1 MKLHYQRIPE
11 WIQSSLRRRLLVWL
25 LPATFIAGVI
35 ASIGTYWGAFFE
47 LEELLNEQ
55 MRYIATHANVDDNH
69 PISLN
74 RISHSSSI
82 DEDKIVFQVWRGN
95 HLEYSTASEVTLPA
109 PEGTGWHD
117 VPYAQMTWH
126 TFVDKRGELFVRVAQ
141 PQNVRWETLAG
152 LSVQLFWP
160 VLSLIP
166 ILAVVLWFGIGNGL
180 KPLKRIASELETRN
194 VDSMAAINTDM
205 LPDEIKPLIE
215 SLNSLFLRLDQS
227 FTVQKHFIA
236 DAAHELRT
244 PVMAISLQSELL
256 RNAENTQARELA
268 TQQLQN
274 GILRLTHLIQ
284 QLLTLARLEP
294 NGQSV
299 AQEKFDLSVL
309 CKSVI
314 LEKYILAEKKHIDL
328 GLVSDEVTEIMGDPH
343 MLRILLNNL
352 VDNAIRYT
360 PEHGRID
367 VSACHKKD
375 FIELSVRDNGPGI
388 PAEERDR
395 IFDRFVRGNEHQDVQ
410 GTGLGLSIVKRIA
423 ERHQATIELSD
434 PVNGIGLNVCV
445 KFPMLLCTSSDMD

>member
-47 LEELLNEQ
+47 LEELLNDQ

-69 PISLN
+69 HISLN
-74 RISHSSSI
+74 KISNSSSI
-82 DEDKIVFQVWRGN
+82 DEDKIVFQVWRGD
-95 HLEYSTASEVTLPA
+95 HLEYTTAPGITLPS
-109 PEGTGWHD
+109 PQGTGWHD
-117 VPYAQMTWH
+117 VPYADMTWH
-126 TFVDKRGELFVRVAQ
+126 TFVDKRGELLVRVAQ
-141 PQNVRWETLAG
+141 PQNERWETLAG

-166 ILAVVLWFGIGNGL
+166 ILAMVLWFSIGNGL

-194 VDSMAAINTDM
+194 VDSMAAINVDK

-215 SLNSLFLRLDQS
+215 SLNSLFSRLEQS
-227 FTVQKHFIA
+227 FTMQKHFIA

-244 PVMAISLQSELL
+244 PVMAISLQSELI
-256 RNAENTQARELA
+256 RNAGNIQERELA

-274 GILRLTHLIQ
+274 GILRLRHLIQ
-284 QLLTLARLEP
+284 QLLILARLEP
-294 NGQSV
+294 DGQSV
-299 AQEKFDLSVL
+299 VQERIDLSAL

-328 GLVSDEVTEIMGDPH
+328 GLASDEVAEITGDPH

-352 VDNAIRYT
+352 IDNAIRYT

-367 VSACHKKD
+367 VFACHKKD

-388 PAEERDR
+388 PTEERDR
-395 IFDRFVRGNEHQDVQ
+395 IFDRFVRGNVHQDVQ
-410 GTGLGLSIVKRIA
+410 GSGLGLSIVKRIA
-423 ERHQATIELSD
+423 EHHQATIELSD
-434 PVNGIGLNVCV
+434 AENGKGLNVSV
-445 KFPMLLCTSSDMD
+445 KFPMLIL